1 MSTST
6 TITFLKDKFLPTT
19 RTSVDYLIHYCFV
32 PTEFVDTP
40 EQELKT
46 QSGSVLVGISYPLLS
61 VWHLEEEDLKKV
73 LFEYAKRHTIEKA
86 EEKALGGDS
95 NLDLTTYNFPQVCP
109 YNPQRIK
116 IGFNHPLIVD
126 VPEEN
131 PMSSAEP
138 SALPSQIIDLR
149 DSINAIFGERFKG
162 RLLALPQERHLVEL
176 FKQCKDHETFAYRV
190 ASMGGLAAAI
200 NVKDLKKYTQDEHNK
215 PLNILGA
222 FLRANNFPEDRVNPI
237 MDLLQNF
244 NRLRRMYPVH
254 TDRADGV
261 LEAHRALGLDYPVS
275 DHSEAGYLL
284 LKFYRDCLE
293 RILSLLKD
301 G

>member
-1 MSTST
+1 
-6 TITFLKDKFLPTT
+6 
-19 RTSVDYLIHYCFV
+19 
-32 PTEFVDTP
+32 
-40 EQELKT
+40 
-46 QSGSVLVGISYPLLS
+46 
-61 VWHLEEEDLKKV
+61 
-73 LFEYAKRHTIEKA
+73 
-86 EEKALGGDS
+86 
-95 NLDLTTYNFPQVCP
+95 
-109 YNPQRIK
+109 
-116 IGFNHPLIVD
+116 
-126 VPEEN
+126 
-131 PMSSAEP
+131 MSSAEP

-190 ASMGGLAAAI
+190 ASMGGLATAM
-200 NVKDLKKYTQDEHNK
+200 NVKDLKKYTQAGDK

-222 FLRANNFPEDRVNPI
+222 FLRANFPEDRINPI

-284 LKFYRDCLE
+284 LKLYRDCLE
-293 RILSLLKD
+293 RIISLLKD